1 MVDPFSNPSMIG
13 LMLNKL
19 PENFFVYS
27 HNVHANPHWTSVPKV
42 EGLSFFN
49 ATLITKGTI
58 KFKLLVFTK
67 SETLWFN
74 LYFIVHLSPDDAW
87 QFDSQK
93 RAWTTRTHQHK
104 DKPR

>member
-1 MVDPFSNPSMIG
+1 MVDPFSNPSMLG

-19 PENFFVYS
+19 PGKTFCVYS
-27 HNVHANPHWTSVPKV
+27 HNVHVNPHWTSVPKV

-58 KFKLLVFTK
+58 KFKLLVFPK

-74 LYFIVHLSPDDAW
+74 LYFYRSPL
-87 QFDSQK
+87 
-93 RAWTTRTHQHK
+93 TR
-104 DKPR
+104 